1 MVFNSIPQFP
11 WPSSRTPH
19 PTERNYFCIFTS
31 NCPIWKNISAKTA
44 RSIQSPIHPYHQHK
58 QINLQLDESLQ
69 NTPKKTHFTRHV
81 TTRLSMLEAGNG
93 LIILEPQ
100 AFVLKNRW
108 LPRAANGQSSRAA
121 KQNRHKPLFWPSLGC
136 VTSKPFLKN
145 VRMVYDDLNQPI
157 FMFTSEKNQGSFSL
171 HNVGSYRQ
179 SQ

>member
-1 MVFNSIPQFP
+1 MFYGIQFL
-11 WPSSRTPH
+11 SSLDHLVGHLTLLREMTFASSH
-19 PTERNYFCIFTS
+19 QTVI
-31 NCPIWKNISAKTA
+31 IWKKISAKTA
-44 RSIQSPIHPYHQHK
+44 KSIHSPIHPYHQHK
-58 QINLQLDESLQ
+58 QINLQLGESLQ
-69 NTPKKTHFTRHV
+69 NTPKKNAFHKTRHYN
-81 TTRLSMLEAGNG
+81 TIHAGGRQRL
-93 LIILEPQ
+93 ILEPQ

-145 VRMVYDDLNQPI
+145 DGMVYDDLNQPI
-157 FMFTSEKNQGSFSL
+157 NVHLRKNQGSFSL

>member
-1 MVFNSIPQFP
+1 MVFSSIPQFP

-81 TTRLSMLEAGNG
+81 TTRLSMLEAGNS

-121 KQNRHKPLFWPSLGC
+121 KQNRHKPLFWLLWDVWRPNHFWKMLGWC
-136 VTSKPFLKN
+136 MMT
-145 VRMVYDDLNQPI
+145 QPI
-157 FMFTSEKNQGSFSL
+157 NVHLRKKSGKFFTT
-171 HNVGSYRQ
+171 
-179 SQ
+179 